1 MITRA
6 LLAGWALVLAW
17 PGSAMAQHG
26 HEPLTMLASYAR
38 AKSIVDAAVAAHG
51 GVDAL
56 RVARHMRVT
65 LEGNDFHRNQ
75 SRRVAAPYDS
85 TPRRHD
91 VMIDLARGQVI
102 TLETRGY
109 PGGFFYNT
117 GFITDGTRGFAL
129 NWRQQTYTTAQY
141 PPAGEQWGQ
150 LFALPQWLV
159 LVAHEVT
166 APGSRRYLGPIRLSS
181 GAVVEAVSI
190 GLPRGGVVTLGFD
203 PTTHRLH
210 ATTSV
215 GPDIFTGDTQV
226 DTEYLDYRMLNG
238 VLLPTRRVT
247 WRGGEIIND
256 VTYTSATPGFVVP
269 DSLRSPPA
277 RFVPAAPAP
286 DTVSVREL
294 ASGVWGIRSGNAW
307 SLLVSFADH
316 LMVVDAAPSAP
327 ADVIARATT
336 LAPGKPIR
344 YVVPTHHHDDHFG
357 GVRRYAA
364 AGATTVTTRGNT
376 DYFRRIVRAPSTSLQ
391 ADAPPPTP
399 AARIETID
407 GNRRIFTDGT
417 RTVEIHDIGP
427 SPHADEMLVAW
438 LPTEGILFQGDLIEV
453 PQSGLAARGTNAATT
468 MHLAG
473 FIRRQG
479 WNVRMI
485 AGAHAFLASPA
496 ELEKIVQQSILPPW

>member
-1 MITRA
+1 
-6 LLAGWALVLAW
+6 
-17 PGSAMAQHG
+17 
-26 HEPLTMLASYAR
+26 MLASYAR
-38 AKSIVDAAVAAHG
+38 AKAIVDAAVAAHG
-51 GVDAL
+51 GADAL
-56 RVARHMRVT
+56 RLARHIRVT

-91 VMIDLARGQVI
+91 LMIDLARAQVI
-102 TLETRGY
+102 SLDTRGY
-109 PGGFFYNT
+109 PGGFSYNT

-129 NWRQQTYTTAQY
+129 NRRQQTYTTAQY
-141 PPAGEQWGQ
+141 PPAGEQFGQ
-150 LFALPQWLV
+150 LFNLPQWLV
-159 LVAHEVT
+159 LVAHEVA

-181 GAVVEAVSI
+181 GAVVDAVNVA
-190 GLPRGGVVTLGFD
+190 LPGGGMVTLGFD
-203 PTTHRLH
+203 PATHRLH

-256 VTYTSATPGFVVP
+256 VTYTSATVGYAIP
-269 DSLRSPPA
+269 DSLRSPPSG
-277 RFVPAAPAP
+277 FTPAAPAP
-286 DTVSVREL
+286 VADPVREL
-294 ASGVWGIRSGNAW
+294 APGVWGIRSGNAW
-307 SLLVSFADH
+307 SLVVSFTDH

-327 ADVIARATT
+327 ADVIARAAT
-336 LAPGKPIR
+336 LAPDKPIR

-364 AGATTVTTRGNT
+364 AGATTVTTRGNL

-391 ADAPPPTP
+391 ADAPPATP
-399 AARIETID
+399 DGRVEAID
-407 GNRRIFTDGT
+407 GKRRIFTDGT

-438 LPTEGILFQGDLIEV
+438 LPAEGILFQGDLIEV

-468 MHLAG
+468 VHLAE

-479 WNVRMI
+479 WSVRMI

-496 ELEKIVQQSILPPW
+496 ELAKIVQQPILPPW